1 MKFSK
6 RIKKF
11 PHYFFE
17 ELDKLKEKYKEN
29 LIDMGVGDPDIPTP
43 DEIIEILIK
52 EARNPVFH
60 RYPPYQGYKFL
71 KEAIKNYYKKRFEVE
86 LKDEEIL
93 VLIGSK
99 EGLSHLAF
107 VILEE
112 GSFSLI
118 PDPAYPAYEL
128 ASKMAGARVHKMPLK
143 EKNSFLPDFSLID
156 SKILKKTRLMYLNYP
171 NNPTGAEANIEF
183 FKDAVKLSKKYDFC
197 LVNDLCYAEIYEE
210 KEPISLLQIGK
221 KNCIEFNSLSK
232 TFNMTGWRIGFVCG
246 DERIIQNLAKFKTV
260 IDNCQFGAIQKA
272 ASYALL
278 NFERLNK
285 PIREKYKERRKKL
298 KDALREIKMKFFDSQ
313 ATFYI
318 WAKPEG
324 FTSYEFSIEF
334 LKNKKVLVV
343 PGEGFGKE
351 GKGFI
356 RFSITISDD
365 KLDEALKRLKEF
377 YKID

>member
-324 FTSYEFSIEF
+324 FTSYEFSIDF

>member
-143 EKNSFLPDFSLID
+143 EKNSFLSDFSLID